1 MSREPPPD
9 YVLEAQIGFKLRLA
23 YQKHAEIFAQRLPEV
38 TPTQFAVLWKL
49 HDQGTTSQN
58 ELGRQVAMDAAT
70 VKGVI
75 DRLRKRGL
83 VQTMPSR
90 TDLRRLDVS
99 LSPAGV
105 AAMADLIVAAG
116 QVSRATTA
124 RLNPRGEQQLLALLD
139 KLIEQTAP

>member
-1 MSREPPPD
+1 MAS
-9 YVLEAQIGFKLRLA
+9 
-23 YQKHAEIFAQRLPEV
+23 
-38 TPTQFAVLWKL
+38 
-49 HDQGTTSQN
+49 
-58 ELGRQVAMDAAT
+58 
-70 VKGVI
+70 
-75 DRLRKRGL
+75 LRKRGL